1 MLGSVLCINAV
12 QSHTVMQYRH
22 MLYMLQYSHMQHG
35 TVMQYSVLRLLSS
48 GMLYSDAVQ
57 PLAVQYCR

>member
-1 MLGSVLCINAV
+1 
-12 QSHTVMQYRH
+12 MQYRH